1 MKYLLILCVFTS
13 FVFAKINIAVSII
26 PQKNFVEKIAGEKA
40 NVFTIVKPG
49 ASPHTY
55 EPKPSELKEISQAN
69 IYFPIKI
76 DFENAWLKKFVT
88 QNRDMKIVEMT
99 KGVNFITMKK
109 HKHHDGKEETII
121 KSDPHTWT
129 SALNV
134 KIMAKTIYETLIEID
149 AANKEF
155 YKNNYLNFLDEIN
168 LTDKKIRE
176 ILIDVNNNSK
186 FMVFHPAWGYFARE
200 YGLVQFPV
208 EIEGK
213 EPKPKELIK
222 IIEEAKKE
230 NIKAIFTQSEFSTK
244 SAQTIADS
252 LNIKV
257 LKETP
262 LAEDWSENLIKMANA
277 IANNN

>member
-76 DFENAWLKKFVT
+76 DFENAWLEKFVT

-149 AANKEF
+149 VANKEF

-213 EPKPKELIK
+213 EPKPKELIE

>member
-1 MKYLLILCVFTS
+1 
-13 FVFAKINIAVSII
+13 
-26 PQKNFVEKIAGEKA
+26 
-40 NVFTIVKPG
+40 
-49 ASPHTY
+49 
-55 EPKPSELKEISQAN
+55 
-69 IYFPIKI
+69 
-76 DFENAWLKKFVT
+76 
-88 QNRDMKIVEMT
+88 
-99 KGVNFITMKK
+99 
-109 HKHHDGKEETII
+109 
-121 KSDPHTWT
+121 
-129 SALNV
+129 
-134 KIMAKTIYETLIEID
+134 
-149 AANKEF
+149 
-155 YKNNYLNFLDEIN
+155 
-168 LTDKKIRE
+168 
-176 ILIDVNNNSK
+176 
-186 FMVFHPAWGYFARE
+186 MVFHPAWGYFARE

-208 EIEGK
+208 ENEGK

>member
-1 MKYLLILCVFTS
+1 MKYLLILCIFTS

-26 PQKNFVEKIAGEKA
+26 PQKEFVEKIAGEKA
-40 NVFTIVKPG
+40 NVFAIVKPG
-49 ASPHTY
+49 SSPHTY
-55 EPKPSELKEISQAN
+55 EPKPSELKEISEAK

-76 DFENAWLKKFVT
+76 EFENTWLDKFAT
-88 QNRDMKIVEMT
+88 QNKEMKIVEMT

-109 HKHHDGKEETII
+109 HKHQDGKEKTII
-121 KSDPHTWT
+121 KPDPHTWT

-134 KIMAKTIYETLIEID
+134 RIMAKTIYETLIEVD
-149 AANKEF
+149 AQNKDF

-176 ILIDVNNNSK
+176 ILIDVKNNSK
-186 FMVFHPAWGYFARE
+186 FMVFHPAWGYFARD
-200 YGLVQFPV
+200 YALVQFPV

-244 SAQTIADS
+244 TAQTIADS

-262 LAEDWSENLIKMANA
+262 LAEKWSENLIKMANA
-277 IANNN
+277 IANNY

>member
-1 MKYLLILCVFTS
+1 MKYLLILCIFTS

-26 PQKNFVEKIAGEKA
+26 PQKEFVEKIAGEKA
-40 NVFTIVKPG
+40 NVFAIVKPG
-49 ASPHTY
+49 SSPHTY
-55 EPKPSELKEISQAN
+55 EPKPSELKEISEAK

-76 DFENAWLKKFVT
+76 EFENTWLDKFAT
-88 QNRDMKIVEMT
+88 QNKEMKIVEMT

-109 HKHHDGKEETII
+109 HKHQDGKETTII
-121 KSDPHTWT
+121 KPDPHTWT

-134 KIMAKTIYETLIEID
+134 RIMAKTIYETLIEVD
-149 AANKEF
+149 AQNKDF

-168 LTDKKIRE
+168 LTDKRIRE
-176 ILIDVNNNSK
+176 ILIDVKNNSK
-186 FMVFHPAWGYFARE
+186 FMVFHPAWGYFARD
-200 YGLVQFPV
+200 YALVQFPV

-244 SAQTIADS
+244 TAQTIADS

-262 LAEDWSENLIKMANA
+262 LAEKWSENLIKMANA
-277 IANNN
+277 IANNY

>member
-76 DFENAWLKKFVT
+76 DFENAWLEKFVT

-213 EPKPKELIK
+213 EPKPKELIE

>member
-26 PQKNFVEKIAGEKA
+26 PQKEFVEKIAGEKA
-40 NVFTIVKPG
+40 NVFAIVKPG
-49 ASPHTY
+49 SSPHTY
-55 EPKPSELKEISQAN
+55 EPKPSELKEISEAK

-76 DFENAWLKKFVT
+76 EFENKWLDKFAT
-88 QNRDMKIVEMT
+88 QNKEMKIVEMT

-109 HKHHDGKEETII
+109 HKHQDGKEITII
-121 KSDPHTWT
+121 KPDPHTWT

-134 KIMAKTIYETLIEID
+134 RIMAKTIYETLIEVD
-149 AANKEF
+149 AQNKDF

-176 ILIDVNNNSK
+176 ILIDVKNNSK
-186 FMVFHPAWGYFARE
+186 FMVFHPAWGYFARD
-200 YGLVQFPV
+200 YALVQFPV

-244 SAQTIADS
+244 TAQTIADS

-262 LAEDWSENLIKMANA
+262 LAEKWSENLIKMANA
-277 IANNN
+277 IANNY

>member
-1 MKYLLILCVFTS
+1 MKYLLILCIFTS

-26 PQKNFVEKIAGEKA
+26 PQKEFVEKIAGEKA
-40 NVFTIVKPG
+40 NVFAIVKPG

-76 DFENAWLKKFVT
+76 DFENAWLEKFAT

-109 HKHHDGKEETII
+109 HKHQDGKEKTII
-121 KSDPHTWT
+121 KPDPHTWT

-134 KIMAKTIYETLIEID
+134 RIMAKTIYETLIEVD
-149 AANKEF
+149 AQNKDF

-168 LTDKKIRE
+168 LTDKRIRE
-176 ILIDVNNNSK
+176 ILIDVKNNSK
-186 FMVFHPAWGYFARE
+186 FMVFHPAWGYFARD
-200 YGLVQFPV
+200 YALVQFPV

-244 SAQTIADS
+244 TAQTIADS

-262 LAEDWSENLIKMANA
+262 LAEKWSENLIKMANA
-277 IANNN
+277 IANNY